1 MIRPVADGAVDTLPW
16 VTAGGAAG
24 AYSGDVGAA
33 AQMVA
38 EDVGHGQVDHQ
49 ISSRQNDIVLA
60 DLLEVGGDAG
70 QGLQHAPIFPVLFGV
85 AEGGQDPQA
94 AVLAAQVPILTGT
107 HVVQQGLIAL
117 VNDNAHVG
125 DTGVDVVGEH
135 EINQAVT
142 AAEGQGAG
150 VARTGQLPQIGIRA
164 ASEDNSVQIVHA
176 CSPPFTSSR
185 IIALGLITALGPTVT
200 PPATTAMPQSGSS
213 EGGAPTVASSS
224 MTAPSATMA

>member
-1 MIRPVADGAVDTLPW
+1 MLL
-16 VTAGGAAG
+16 
-24 AYSGDVGAA
+24 
-33 AQMVA
+33 
-38 EDVGHGQVDHQ
+38 EDLGHRQVDRHVAPGQ
-49 ISSRQNDIVLA
+49 NHIVLTNVLQVVRHTGQGVHVALILAAPLSIAEGRQNA
-60 DLLEVGGDAG
+60 
-70 QGLQHAPIFPVLFGV
+70 
-85 AEGGQDPQA
+85 QA

-117 VNDNAHVG
+117 VNDDAHVG

-135 EINQAVT
+135 EINEAVT

-150 VARTGQLPQIGIRA
+150 VTGTSQLPQIGIRA

-185 IIALGLITALGPTVT
+185 IMALGLITALGPTVT